1 MRRFVLVRN
10 RDFMLLWSG
19 EALSQ
24 LGSQASTVAFPLL
37 VLALT
42 GSAAK
47 AGVVGLAKWLP
58 LAVAALPAGIAVD
71 RFDRKRLMIGSDAI
85 RALLLASIPVTLWLG
100 RPPFVQIAAVAF
112 LDGCLFTVRYV
123 AERGAL
129 PHVVPAQQLP
139 DAVAQNEARAF
150 AANIVGPPLGGLLFA
165 LARAIPFAA
174 DACSYFVSMGTVAA
188 TRASFQAR
196 SRPPRRERLAGVAE
210 GLKWLWQAPFFRASA
225 LLFAAGNP
233 LYTGLYLLAIL
244 LARHHGASSQTIG
257 VMFAVVGAGGLLGAL
272 LAGPV
277 RRRIAARTALVCEA
291 WLLACLM
298 PLLFVVHSA
307 VLIGVIVAAAEFPTP
322 LANSFVSGHRVAA
335 TPDHLQGRVQAAGTL
350 TTMSLAWLGPLAVGF
365 AFQHGGPVTTVL
377 LVSAWALALA
387 LTTTSVAALRAG
399 PPAPGGDRPS
409 RDGGTSTDDAGPRSG
424 DARPAATVAG
434 AAVAQDAVDDPV

>member
-1 MRRFVLVRN
+1 MRRLTLMGN

-37 VLALT
+37 VLALS
-42 GSAAK
+42 GSAAE

-58 LAVAALPAGIAVD
+58 LAVTALPAGMAAD
-71 RFDRKRLMIGSDAI
+71 RFDRKRLMIGSDAT

-100 RPPFVQIAAVAF
+100 RPSFAQIAAVAF

-129 PHVVPAQQLP
+129 PQVVPAAQLP

-150 AANIVGPPLGGLLFA
+150 AANIAGPPLGGLLFA
-165 LARAIPFAA
+165 LARALPFAA
-174 DACSYFVSMGTVAA
+174 DACSYVISMGTVAA

-196 SRPPRRERLAGVAE
+196 SQVLARERWGGVAE
-210 GLKWLWQAPFFRASA
+210 GLKWLWRVPFFRSTA

-233 LYTGLYLLAIL
+233 LYTGLYLIAIL
-244 LARHHGASSQTIG
+244 LAKHHGASARAVG

-272 LAGPV
+272 AASPV
-277 RRRIAARTALVCEA
+277 RRRIRARTALVGEA
-291 WLLACLM
+291 WLLACIM
-298 PLLFVVHSA
+298 PLLFVVHSP
-307 VLIGVIVAAAEFPTP
+307 VVIGLIVAAAEFPTP
-322 LANSFVSGHRVAA
+322 LANSYVSGHRIAA

-350 TTMSLAWLGPLAVGF
+350 MTMSLAWLGPLAVGF
-365 AFQHGGPVTTVL
+365 AFQHGGPTTAVL

-387 LTTTSVAALRAG
+387 ITTTSVTALRVGPPAGEAGPGAGEAGPGAGEAALR
-399 PPAPGGDRPS
+399 S
-409 RDGGTSTDDAGPRSG
+409 RDAGS
-424 DARPAATVAG
+424 PAAVGG
-434 AAVAQDAVDDPV
+434 APVAQDAVDDSV